1 MSDDKRYDYFE
12 KEGAVFRRR
21 LPPPGLRV
29 APLVHDIKVNGK
41 WEPYQGDR
49 HAPVYFG
56 DEISAKEAG
65 ETEERDGR

>member
-1 MSDDKRYDYFE
+1 VSDDKRYDYFE

-21 LPPPGLRV
+21 LKPGV
-29 APLVHDIKVNGK
+29 WPAPLVHDIKVNGK
-41 WEPYQGDR
+41 WAPYTGDR
-49 HAPVYFG
+49 AAPVYFG